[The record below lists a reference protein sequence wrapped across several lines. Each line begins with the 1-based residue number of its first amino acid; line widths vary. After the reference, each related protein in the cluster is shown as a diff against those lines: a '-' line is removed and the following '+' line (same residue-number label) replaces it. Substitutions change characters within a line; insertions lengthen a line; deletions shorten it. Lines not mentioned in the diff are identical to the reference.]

1 MNYTTVIDIHSRLGV
16 IPAGTTLTLH
26 PQAIERYREM
36 LKYRVLGVIDVE
48 HPLHDGAYMGV
59 NITVFDADTRRELI
73 DQATR

>member
-1 MNYTTVIDIHSRLGV
+1 MQYTTVIDIQSRLGV

-26 PQAIERYREM
+26 PQAIDNYRQM
-36 LKYRVLGVIDVE
+36 LKFRINGVIDVE
-48 HPLHDGAYMGV
+48 HPLHDGAYLGV